1 MIVCPRCCYEN
12 EDSATNCANCGI
24 NLQWALENPQEAV
37 LHDLKSVEGP
47 APEAQAGN
55 RLARGFLV
63 IALLF
68 AIPASGF
75 LALRSFLE
83 WSMTPSYNRSGGDLA
98 VAGFWA
104 VVAVGCIPAAI
115 AVALP
120 RRARARFLRG
130 LRILALVALT
140 GGLLFGLMR
149 LTLAILP
156 EHTGRSLIIQYTLGE
171 RDFRGANL
179 EQADLSG
186 AKLYDADLSGANLSG
201 ADLTGAKLYRTDL
214 SGADLREA
222 DLSGASL
229 LQTILRGADLGG
241 ATVTDE
247 QLDKAWH
254 LEGTI
259 LPDGSV
265 HE

>member
-1 MIVCPRCCYEN
+1 MITCPRCSYEN
-12 EDSATNCANCGI
+12 EDSAMNCASCGI
-24 NLQWALENPQEAV
+24 NLQWALENLQEAG
-37 LHDLKSVEGP
+37 LHEPESLGGP
-47 APEAQAGN
+47 PPKAQAGS
-55 RLARGFLV
+55 RVARGFLV
-63 IALLF
+63 IVLLA

-149 LTLAILP
+149 LTLVILP

-201 ADLTGAKLYRTDL
+201 ADL
-214 SGADLREA
+214 REA

-229 LQTILRGADLGG
+229 LQTILRGADLSE